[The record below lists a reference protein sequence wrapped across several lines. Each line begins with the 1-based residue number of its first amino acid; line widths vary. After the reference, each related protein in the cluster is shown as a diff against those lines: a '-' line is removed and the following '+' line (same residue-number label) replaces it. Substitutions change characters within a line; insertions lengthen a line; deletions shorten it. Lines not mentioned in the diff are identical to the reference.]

1 MTETQRET
9 MPESPTPAVPV
20 APVRIGFI
28 GLGVMGGPIA
38 RHLGHAGHTL
48 TLYNR
53 TPARIRRWREANPDI
68 RVRVVNSPADL
79 AEDADVVIT
88 CVGNDDDIAEVV
100 LGPQGVF
107 TTLKRSGLFIDHT
120 TVSARIAR
128 QIAVEARDKE
138 VKCVDA
144 PMTGAQAG
152 AEAGTLTLMCGGR
165 ADALAAATPIMQA
178 YARRIVHIGKA
189 GTGQA
194 TKMVNQIALAGV
206 TAGVA
211 EALRLAQAE
220 HLDLEKV
227 FEAISHGAAQSW
239 QMDNRWH
246 SMAEDRYDDF
256 GFAIDW
262 MRKDLGLALEEG
274 RGLGLSFPVTAL
286 LDQLFADVQAMGGG
300 RQDTSAIIRRLPKRG
315 RR

>member
-1 MTETQRET
+1 MTDEAPLAPPRRI
-9 MPESPTPAVPV
+9 AV
-20 APVRIGFI
+20 I

-38 RHLGHAGHTL
+38 RHLGHAGHAL

-53 TPARIRRWREANPDI
+53 SPARIERWQAANPSLAI
-68 RVRVVNSPADL
+68 TTATSPAE
-79 AEDADVVIT
+79 AASSVDAVIT
-88 CVGNDDDIAEVV
+88 CVGNDDDLAEVV

-107 TTLKRSGLFIDHT
+107 TTLHPGGLYIDHT

-128 QIAVEARDKE
+128 QIAVEGRDKDIL
-138 VKCVDA
+138 CVDA

-165 ADALAAATPIMQA
+165 ANAVEAAKPIMRA

-206 TAGVA
+206 TAALA
-211 EALRLAQAE
+211 EAFRLAQAE

-227 FEAISHGAAQSW
+227 YEAISGGAAQSW

-246 SMAEDRYDDF
+246 TMAEDRYDF

-262 MRKDLGLALEEG
+262 MRKDLGLALDEG
-274 RGLGLSFPVTAL
+274 RGLGLSFPVTAMV
-286 LDQLFADVQAMGGG
+286 DQLYADVQSMGGG
-300 RQDTSAIIRRLPKRG
+300 RQDTSAILRRLPKRG
-315 RR
+315 VR